1 MSFCIIMLQIA
12 DGSIL
17 PNIIKFNV
25 TVKAVATP
33 AYNVVVNAGSTMFT
47 VMGRD
52 SISNPLPSS
61 NNSNLT
67 VTDNSL
73 IMLTQAELGKA
84 VMPSCFLVF

>member
-25 TVKAVATP
+25 TVKAVAAP

-47 VMGRD
+47 MGTD

-73 IMLTQAELGKA
+73 IMLTQAALGKS